1 MRIWQVVSDEKAE
14 VDAGGGR
21 FYARSK
27 KALMQAIRENEW
39 NLEQCT
45 IYSIE
50 VEPNKDSIIRAL
62 NNSQF

>member
-1 MRIWQVVSDEKAE
+1 MRIWQVISDQKAE
-14 VDAGGGR
+14 HDAGGGR

-39 NLEQCT
+39 DLDRCH

-50 VEPNKDSIIRAL
+50 VKANKDSIISAL
-62 NNSQF
+62 NKSQF